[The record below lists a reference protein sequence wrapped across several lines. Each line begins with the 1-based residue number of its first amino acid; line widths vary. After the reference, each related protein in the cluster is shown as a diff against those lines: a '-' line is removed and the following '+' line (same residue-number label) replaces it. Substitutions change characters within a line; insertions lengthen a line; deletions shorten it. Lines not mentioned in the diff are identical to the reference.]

1 MVKLKIAVLPG
12 DGIGP
17 EVTLEALRIL
27 RAVDEVTR
35 FDLRVQECYIGGAAV
50 KKFGTPLP
58 TETLDAC
65 LKSDAVLLG
74 AVGGPEFDKL
84 PPEQRPETGLLKL
97 RQALGGFANLR
108 PVTSHAAIADCSAL
122 RADLAVNAD
131 VLIVRELLGGIYFGE
146 PRGFTNDEHT
156 AAVDTMRYSEREIE
170 RVARVA
176 FDVAR
181 KRRRKVTSV
190 DKANVLH
197 TSRLWRS
204 TVERVA
210 RDYPEIKLQHMYV
223 DACAM
228 QLISAPTSF
237 DVILTENMFGDILSD
252 EAAATVGSLG
262 MLPSATLGGEVDLYE
277 PVHGSAP
284 DIAGKGIANPLGAIG
299 AAALLLRHT
308 AGLESEALA
317 IELAIRRVL
326 EAGYRTADLNRG
338 TGRQLVT
345 TNEMGGLVERAFID
359 AAETRHAYH
368 AV

>member
-1 MVKLKIAVLPG
+1 MVKLKIAVLSG

-17 EVTLEALRIL
+17 EVTAEALRML
-27 RAVDEVTR
+27 RAVDDICR
-35 FDLRVQECYIGGAAV
+35 LDLRFQECLIGGRAIV
-50 KKFGTPLP
+50 ERGSPLP
-58 TETLDAC
+58 PETLDAC

-84 PPEQRPETGLLKL
+84 PPERRPETGLLQL

-108 PVTSHAAIADCSAL
+108 PVTSHPAIADCSAM
-122 RADLAVNAD
+122 RPEVIANAD
-131 VLIVRELLGGIYFGE
+131 VLIVRELLGGIYFGQ
-146 PRGFTNDEHT
+146 PRGFSNDEHS
-156 AAVDTMRYSEREIE
+156 AALDTMRYSVEEIE
-170 RVARVA
+170 RVARIA
-176 FDVAR
+176 FAVAR
-181 KRRRKVTSV
+181 KRRRKLTSV

-204 TVERVA
+204 TVEQVSREFPDV
-210 RDYPEIKLQHMYV
+210 RLQHMYV

-228 QLISAPTSF
+228 QLVSSPASF
-237 DVILTENMFGDILSD
+237 DVILAENMFGDILSD
-252 EAAATVGSLG
+252 EAAVIVGSLG
-262 MLPSATLGGEVDLYE
+262 MLPSATIGGEVDLYE

-308 AGLESEALA
+308 AGLETEALA
-317 IELAIRRVL
+317 IEFAIRQVL
-326 EAGYRTADLNRG
+326 DAGYRTADLNRG
-338 TGRQLVT
+338 RGKQLVT
-345 TNEMGGLVERAFID
+345 TFEMGALVERAFID